1 MATLNARAASNTSR
15 RAGFAHFARWP
26 DGPGRVEGA
35 VPAEIDR
42 QACAECARNPPAL
55 WSLRRGD
62 SARQSGSGHATAGCS
77 LHESGRMRGHTVADG
92 ASAAPVTSGPCL
104 IMVRSDQTRA
114 HDTGRRSKVA
124 PMGLFRRGP
133 DRNDPKAGAGRADR
147 PRAGTAR
154 LIAEPFRSPGSGA
167 RGAERATIKRQPVL
181 FENASAQALFN
192 QDNFYGWRV
201 NPR

>member
-1 MATLNARAASNTSR
+1 MGVHGRSACARERPVATLNARAASNTSR

-92 ASAAPVTSGPCL
+92 TSAAPVTWTRPVSHDGPERPNMRARHRPKIQGGPGGAFQARSRSQRSEGGIADHRPVSGRDG
-104 IMVRSDQTRA
+104 VS
-114 HDTGRRSKVA
+114 
-124 PMGLFRRGP
+124 RG
-133 DRNDPKAGAGRADR
+133 GSV
-147 PRAGTAR
+147 
-154 LIAEPFRSPGSGA
+154 LWSGA
-167 RGAERATIKRQPVL
+167 RCAWSRARHHEEVAGVT
-181 FENASAQALFN
+181 
-192 QDNFYGWRV
+192 
-201 NPR
+201 

>member
-42 QACAECARNPPAL
+42 QACAECARKPPAL

-92 ASAAPVTSGPCL
+92 TSAAPVTSGPCL
-104 IMVRSDQTRA
+104 MMVRSDQTCA

-124 PMGLFRRGP
+124 PVGLFRRGP
-133 DRNDPKAGAGRADR
+133 DRNDPKAGSRTTGRFRAETACLVAD
-147 PRAGTAR
+147 
-154 LIAEPFRSPGSGA
+154 PFFGPELGA
-167 RGAERATIKRQPVL
+167 QGAERATMKR
-181 FENASAQALFN
+181 
-192 QDNFYGWRV
+192 
-201 NPR
+201 

>member
-92 ASAAPVTSGPCL
+92 TSAAPVTSGPCL
-104 IMVRSDQTRA
+104 MMVRSDQTRA

-124 PMGLFRRGP
+124 RWGF
-133 DRNDPKAGAGRADR
+133 
-147 PRAGTAR
+147 
-154 LIAEPFRSPGSGA
+154 SG
-167 RGAERATIKRQPVL
+167 EVQIATIRRQEPGEQTGPGPGRHVSSRNRSALPAPVHV
-181 FENASAQALFN
+181 EPSAPPSRGSRCYQYLRTQA
-192 QDNFYGWRV
+192 
-201 NPR
+201 